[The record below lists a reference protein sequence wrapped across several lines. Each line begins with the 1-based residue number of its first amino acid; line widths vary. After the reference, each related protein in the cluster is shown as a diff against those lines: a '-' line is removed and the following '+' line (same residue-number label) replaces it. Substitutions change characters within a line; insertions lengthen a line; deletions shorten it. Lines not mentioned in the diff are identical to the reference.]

1 MFMRFVQLK
10 INTKYLQVLRE
21 FYAQIVAPELQQMP
35 GCLFAGIIQ
44 GSDQP
49 EEIISLTFW
58 ETHEQAEGY
67 THSDAYQ
74 KMIEQIKPMLAES
87 TEWKIQLSD
96 DMQLEYLPVAE
107 EPITKEYTVTA
118 QSTNPHAV
126 PDETPRMY
134 VRIVSVRVQKGML
147 AEFRNIY
154 GSEIIPTLKKT
165 KGCRFAYLT
174 ENIQEEDDAISVTI
188 WDSKEDADNY
198 EKSGVFE
205 DLTEK
210 VKHTFSNLFQ
220 WKMALEKDSQG
231 SKIST
236 SADLKVSHYTM
247 VAGRNFGDIQTK

>member
-1 MFMRFVQLK
+1 
-10 INTKYLQVLRE
+10 
-21 FYAQIVAPELQQMP
+21 
-35 GCLFAGIIQ
+35 
-44 GSDQP
+44 
-49 EEIISLTFW
+49 
-58 ETHEQAEGY
+58 
-67 THSDAYQ
+67 
-74 KMIEQIKPMLAES
+74 
-87 TEWKIQLSD
+87 
-96 DMQLEYLPVAE
+96 
-107 EPITKEYTVTA
+107 
-118 QSTNPHAV
+118 
-126 PDETPRMY
+126 
-134 VRIVSVRVQKGML
+134 L